1 MSETTSPAPGQPD
14 PSQDPVELARSAS
27 LEELQR
33 MKAAEEVVRLR
44 AERRK
49 GGSRVALASQVIVG
63 YVALAG
69 FFVNAYQSYANKQQ
83 QEQQSRSDQEKWN
96 KEFARASQADKYRA
110 FFETSMLATDATNPD
125 KRLVGYALLQEF
137 VRDPAYDQKAMIM
150 LEESLSQELRGSPA
164 DQLDDA
170 HRAAVLAILTSL
182 GGTDDCRAL
191 QRAARS
197 VDRVARRHARIKD
210 QGETREVIEVYVRRL
225 VGRAGLVCGTLK
237 DFNAVRRPIRDTMLK
252 NPDLLGLN
260 DPSEGDANLLI
271 AEILR
276 QRCLEEFAYS
286 GATNCPEVLR
296 GYAALCA
303 RGGSEAPDDRLA
315 CEVAKEAAAALPPQG
330 AAQPD
335 AQAPSRPGP

>member
-1 MSETTSPAPGQPD
+1 MPEPTPPAPGPTGASED
-14 PSQDPVELARSAS
+14 PLELARTAT

-33 MKAAEEVVRLR
+33 MKAAEEVVHLR

-49 GGSRVALASQVIVG
+49 SGSRFALASQVIVG

-83 QEQQSRSDQEKWN
+83 QQQQSRTDQERWN
-96 KEFARASQADKYRA
+96 KEFARASQVDKYRA
-110 FFETSMLATDATNPD
+110 FFETSMLATDSTNAD

-137 VRDPAYDQKAMIM
+137 VRDPAYDQKAMVM
-150 LEESLSQELRGSPA
+150 LEESLSQELRGSPS
-164 DQLDDA
+164 DQLDEA

-197 VDRVARRHARIKD
+197 VDRVARRHARTKD

-276 QRCLEEFAYS
+276 QGCQEELAYS
-286 GATNCPEVLR
+286 GATTCPEVLR

-303 RGGSEAPDDRLA
+303 KEGSAAPDDRLA
-315 CEVAKEAAAALPPQG
+315 CEVAKEAAAALPPQ
-330 AAQPD
+330 AAAPPD
-335 AQAPSRPGP
+335 ASAPARPAP